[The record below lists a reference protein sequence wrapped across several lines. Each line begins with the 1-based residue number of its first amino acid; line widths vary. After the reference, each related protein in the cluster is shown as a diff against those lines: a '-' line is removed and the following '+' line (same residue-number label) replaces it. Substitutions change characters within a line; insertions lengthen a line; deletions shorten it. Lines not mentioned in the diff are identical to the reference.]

1 MNFKDRKGYLER
13 VRNRKM
19 AQSPHAYVRGSVIRF
34 YEWLGRNGSALPQGP
49 AIWICGDCHLGNLGA
64 LADLEG
70 NVDIQIRDFDQTVIG
85 NPAHD
90 LVRLG
95 LSLASAIRSSD
106 LPGVTTARMLV
117 QLLVGYV
124 SASRGPDKGRDSQT
138 KPKTLRSLI
147 QHAVRRR
154 WHALAM
160 ERLET
165 MSAVLPRSKRFWPL
179 HRGERHQV
187 LTFVQST
194 DVSRLSPD
202 VDKARRGKLKVLDAA
217 YWIKGCSSLG
227 HLRYAALVQGR
238 HSRMALLD
246 LKEAT
251 TAVAP
256 SSPDATMPRGHAE
269 RVIAG
274 ARALSPHLGE
284 RMLSGTVMGRP
295 VFVREVTPQDLK
307 LEIDRLNSMQIEAIA
322 RHLGG
327 IVGKA
332 HRRQMDAGT
341 WRLWTKELLR
351 SDGSE
356 MDTPSWLW
364 ASVIDLLADHEVAYL
379 EHCRRFALD
388 KREVSVR

>member
-1 MNFKDRKGYLER
+1 
-13 VRNRKM
+13 
-19 AQSPHAYVRGSVIRF
+19 
-34 YEWLGRNGSALPQGP
+34 
-49 AIWICGDCHLGNLGA
+49 
-64 LADLEG
+64 
-70 NVDIQIRDFDQTVIG
+70 
-85 NPAHD
+85 
-90 LVRLG
+90 
-95 LSLASAIRSSD
+95 
-106 LPGVTTARMLV
+106 
-117 QLLVGYV
+117 
-124 SASRGPDKGRDSQT
+124 
-138 KPKTLRSLI
+138 
-147 QHAVRRR
+147 
-154 WHALAM
+154 
-160 ERLET
+160 
-165 MSAVLPRSKRFWPL
+165 
-179 HRGERHQV
+179 
-187 LTFVQST
+187 
-194 DVSRLSPD
+194 
-202 VDKARRGKLKVLDAA
+202 
-217 YWIKGCSSLG
+217 
-227 HLRYAALVQGR
+227 
-238 HSRMALLD
+238 MALLD